1 MDVADQSSA
10 ANQPGSLL
18 AAARVAAGLS
28 PDDVAMRLK
37 LHVRQIAD
45 IEANRF
51 DSLGLAFSRGFVR
64 SYAKLL
70 GMDADAI
77 VRLLP
82 SATERQ
88 INVASQR
95 IPLNRKTPKLWPWLA
110 GILLVVLL
118 AAPWFVYQ
126 WMSSD
131 DHAHNNPQPVVPPA
145 HSSMDNT
152 PVSPAP
158 TSQPGPAAAVPAQPG
173 ASLPATPAPQPD
185 ANPTHTDTPSAG
197 TTPVSTARPLPAA
210 ATPALPATQ
219 VAPANAAT
227 NHLQLDFTGDAW
239 VSIHDDQNHVL
250 TARLYHAGE
259 TARLDF
265 TGKARLVIGNSA
277 QVSASLNGQPVNLAA
292 WTNVKV
298 ARLSLP

>member
-1 MDVADQSSA
+1 MDMADQSSP

-28 PDDVAMRLK
+28 PADVAMRLK
-37 LHVRQIAD
+37 LNARQIAD

-64 SYAKLL
+64 SYARLL
-70 GMDADAI
+70 DMDADAI

-82 SATERQ
+82 STAERQ

-95 IPLNRKTPKLWPWLA
+95 IPLNRKTHRVWPWLA
-110 GILLVVLL
+110 GVLLVVVL
-118 AAPWFVYQ
+118 AAPWFVYR

-131 DHAHNNPQPVVPPA
+131 DGIRNNAQPVVPST
-145 HSSMDNT
+145 HSSLAMR
-152 PVSPAP
+152 PAP
-158 TSQPGPAAAVPAQPG
+158 ASRATPASAVTAPAQP
-173 ASLPATPAPQPD
+173 AVPVSTAPAQQPD
-185 ANPTHTDTPSAG
+185 ANPVTSNNPSTGPAPDSTDRPSPAVALAALPSAQ
-197 TTPVSTARPLPAA
+197 APAA
-210 ATPALPATQ
+210 SVT
-219 VAPANAAT
+219 T
-227 NHLQLDFTGDAW
+227 NHLQLVFAGDAW
-239 VSIHDDQNHVL
+239 VSIHDDQNRVL

-265 TGKARLVIGNSA
+265 TGKARLVIGNAA

-292 WTNVKV
+292 WTAVRV